1 MDSSKPKFA
10 FVALIGSM
18 MMLAALSTDMVLPAF
33 PSIANRFGI
42 SISEVQL
49 ILIAFMFGHALP
61 HLVIGSVADR
71 FGRRP
76 VLIGGLVI
84 FGLGGAICLAAPN
97 FSWVLIGRFVQG
109 LGSATGPILAR
120 AISVSYTHLTLPTTP
135 YV

>member
-84 FGLGGAICLAAPN
+84 FGLGGAICLAAP
-97 FSWVLIGRFVQG
+97 
-109 LGSATGPILAR
+109 
-120 AISVSYTHLTLPTTP
+120 
-135 YV
+135 